1 MPKLCRSLPQSF
13 SSIQAC
19 KVATRGLRLL
29 NFEAMFACKITL
41 QIGVGLTCA
50 KCSCEAVISG
60 SSVQSLQKDS
70 LATET
75 TGGEILVAF

>member
-1 MPKLCRSLPQSF
+1 MT
-13 SSIQAC
+13 
-19 KVATRGLRLL
+19 V
-29 NFEAMFACKITL
+29 
-41 QIGVGLTCA
+41 QIGVGLMCA

-75 TGGEILVAF
+75 TGGEIIEAF